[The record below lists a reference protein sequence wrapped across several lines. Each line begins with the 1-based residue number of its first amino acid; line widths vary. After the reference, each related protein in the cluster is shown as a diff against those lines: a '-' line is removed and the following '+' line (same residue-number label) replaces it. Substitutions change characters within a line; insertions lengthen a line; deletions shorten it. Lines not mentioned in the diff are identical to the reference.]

1 MTMGFS
7 EAYNEAL
14 RFLRV
19 RFLSEA
25 EMRDKLTRKG
35 IDGRLAD
42 AVVGR
47 LKEER
52 LLDDCRLARSVY
64 RYYRQKEQYG
74 HRYICNKL
82 RQRHLPIPADAEPGD
97 EYETACRLL
106 RRRFGEETPD
116 IRKISRFLAYR
127 GFSGAVIRA
136 VMETYFP

>member
-25 EMRDKLTRKG
+25 EMRGKLTRKG

-64 RYYRQKEQYG
+64 RY
-74 HRYICNKL
+74 
-82 RQRHLPIPADAEPGD
+82 AEPGD

-136 VMETYFP
+136 VTETYFP